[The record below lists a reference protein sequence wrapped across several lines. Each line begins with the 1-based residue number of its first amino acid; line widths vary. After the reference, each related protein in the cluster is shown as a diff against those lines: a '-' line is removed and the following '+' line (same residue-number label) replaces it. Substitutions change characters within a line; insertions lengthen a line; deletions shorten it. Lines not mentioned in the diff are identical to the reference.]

1 MKKSVLILASLIAMI
16 FVNVELSA
24 QTATASATANASARI
39 VVPLEIMKDVDLAF
53 GNIAAGPSAGTVTVA
68 TDGSRTGN
76 GGITLIAAGNSN
88 SAATFSLS
96 GYPMATFTIDLPVSI
111 QIISG
116 SDEMMVDNFVSDLGS
131 SSVLDANG
139 ESTLN
144 VGATLNVDANQAAG
158 LYTGTFDVIVA
169 YN

>member
-1 MKKSVLILASLIAMI
+1 MKKSIFILASLIAMI

-24 QTATASATANASARI
+24 QTATASATANSSARI
-39 VVPLEIMKDVDLAF
+39 VSPLELIKEVDLAF
-53 GNIAAGPSAGTVTVA
+53 GNIAAGPSAGTVTIA

-88 SAATFSLS
+88 SAATFVVV
-96 GYPMATFTIDLPVSI
+96 GYPNATFTIDIPVSTTI
-111 QIISG
+111 EYNGNQ
-116 SDEMMVDNFVSDLGS
+116 MVVDNYVSDLGA
-131 SSVLDANG
+131 SSVLDGIG
-139 ESTLN
+139 EATLN
-144 VGATLNVDANQAAG
+144 VGATLNVASNQQSG